1 MGSLAI
7 GDVPG
12 GAGVLTEG
20 DFEALC
26 RMEVSF
32 KRKKGEYFA
41 CYDFGTAITPD
52 SDQMVRIGTVAM
64 IRLLVRCGSFLA
76 CYSKLSESEARRLR
90 AKVADPSGFAG
101 LEIEDTG
108 YESFEELVAAC
119 RASGWVLDAAA
130 LDRPLFPG
138 VDEDTGRFLFSHGDV
153 RGGADLQEA
162 GRHRHQDR
170 DAQSTR
176 WAPGA
181 CAKTPRSSRRPP
193 ATARLRRACTVR
205 ICGRAISARTG
216 CAERR
221 CRASRWG
228 R

>member
-1 MGSLAI
+1 M
-7 GDVPG
+7 
-12 GAGVLTEG
+12 LTEG

-138 VDEDTGRFLFSHGDV
+138 VDEETGRFLFTETFEV
-153 RGGADLQEA
+153 E
-162 GRHRHQDR
+162 
-170 DAQSTR
+170 
-176 WAPGA
+176 
-181 CAKTPRSSRRPP
+181 
-193 ATARLRRACTVR
+193 R
-205 ICGRAISARTG
+205 ICKKLVDTG
-216 CAERR
+216 IKM
-221 CRASRWG
+221 G
-228 R
+228 MHKHTQ